1 MSNEKI
7 GQKAADE
14 FRREFDL
21 GVEPI
26 VSVARLIEQKVGVGV
41 AYVDTPAAGQIGRAS
56 CRERV

>member
-26 VSVARLIEQKVGVGV
+26 VSVARLIEQTVGVGV
-41 AYVDTPAAGQIGRAS
+41 AYVDTPAAGHG
-56 CRERV
+56 